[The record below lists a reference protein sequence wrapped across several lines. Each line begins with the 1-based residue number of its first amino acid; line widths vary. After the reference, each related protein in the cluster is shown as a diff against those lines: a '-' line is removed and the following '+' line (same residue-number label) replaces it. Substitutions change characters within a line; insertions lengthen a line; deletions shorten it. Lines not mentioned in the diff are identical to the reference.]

1 MILRRMF
8 ESRGAGFYVDV
19 GAHHPRRYSNT
30 NYFYKRGWRGI
41 NIEPNPDALRIFESD
56 RRRDTNVQLGVSD
69 GSGLLRYHVFDEP
82 ALNTFDDAIAASRLA
97 TSPYK
102 LVKVIEVRVK
112 RLSEILH
119 EYLPAGQKIDF
130 LSIDVEGL
138 DLAVLQSNDWRRFR
152 PECVLV
158 EALGVSLERVNDS
171 EVFLFMQGH
180 GYELQSKTFNTMV
193 FRDRELP
200 SG

>member
-1 MILRRMF
+1 MILRRIF

-30 NYFYKRGWRGI
+30 NYFYKRGWKGI
-41 NIEPNPDALRIFESD
+41 NIEPNPDALRI
-56 RRRDTNVQLGVSD
+56 
-69 GSGLLRYHVFDEP
+69 
-82 ALNTFDDAIAASRLA
+82 FDDAIAASRLA

-102 LVKVIEVRVK
+102 LVKIIEVRVK

-119 EYLPAGQKIDF
+119 EFLPAGQKIDF

-138 DLAVLQSNDWRRFR
+138 DLAVLQSNDWKRFR

-158 EALGVSLERVNDS
+158 EALGASLERVNDS

-193 FRDRELP
+193 FRDRESP